1 MYRMKLDFYIKEIDI
16 SIQKIDKSELNNFK
30 KIIIRFLI
38 LNQLKKV

>member
-1 MYRMKLDFYIKEIDI
+1 MKLDFYVKEIDI